1 MTLTPS
7 RDSRPDPPR
16 DARPDGR
23 EPSWAARALRTI
35 PGRIRAQLALVLLAQ
50 AGLLAV
56 LAVAVDD
63 ARDSVRMIGHE
74 EGPQVVATGTLYFA
88 LSDMDAQVSN
98 VLLIGADHDLGI
110 GRAESLRIYERRRAE
125 ADAAAVQ
132 AAQLAGGDPA
142 LRRTVQDV
150 LDGLGRY
157 ERLVGR
163 AMQLSEQDGHP
174 PGELPPDVIDAYRQA
189 TDLMKLEILPKA
201 YNITLDSGE
210 RVRHSYETE
219 RSAVLAGRSWLLLL
233 GVVSLALLLV
243 LQVYLA
249 RTFRRVLN
257 PALVLAT
264 LGTVA
269 LTAVGAAVL
278 TAHAGH
284 IERAK
289 EDGFDSILALSRA
302 RAVSHNAFADESR
315 YLLDPGRADT
325 YDQVYLDKSLSVV
338 YPEMGDRPLNLENY
352 YAALDGALAA
362 YKPGI
367 GQDVPFLGFFG
378 DEARTAGRGREAAAL
393 QRTLE
398 AYLEVQR
405 SDEEIRRRASEGD
418 RGAAIALRMNRS
430 AGALRDF
437 AAYDRALNELAG
449 VHRDAFDGAITAA
462 DGGLRGWAAVPAV
475 AVAAVALLAVAGVRP
490 RLAEFR

>member
-1 MTLTPS
+1 MTLTPP
-7 RDSRPDPPR
+7 RDPPP
-16 DARPDGR
+16 AATAPAPA
-23 EPSWAARALRTI
+23 PSRALRTI
-35 PGRIRAQLALVLLAQ
+35 PGRIRGQLALVLLAQ

-56 LAVAVDD
+56 LAVAVGD
-63 ARDSVRMIGHE
+63 ARDTVRMIGHE

-98 VLLIGADHDLGI
+98 VLLIGRDHDLGI

-150 LDGLGRY
+150 LNGLGRY

-163 AMQLSEQDGHP
+163 ALQLSEQAGHP
-174 PGELPPDVIDAYRQA
+174 PGELPPDVIAAYRQA

-201 YNITLDSGE
+201 YNITLDSGA

-219 RSAVLAGRSWLLLL
+219 HAAVLSGRAWLLLL
-233 GVVSLALLLV
+233 GTVSLALLLA
-243 LQVYLA
+243 LQFYLA

-269 LTAVGAAVL
+269 LTAVGAALL

-284 IERAK
+284 MERAK
-289 EDGFDSILALSRA
+289 TDGFDSILALSRA

-315 YLLDPGRADT
+315 YLLDPGRADN

-338 YPEMGDRPLNLENY
+338 YPDMGDRPLNLENY
-352 YAALDGALAA
+352 YAALEDALAS

-378 DEARTAGRGREAAAL
+378 DEARTAEAGREAAAL
-393 QRTLE
+393 RRTLE

-405 SDEEIRRRASEGD
+405 ADEEIRRLAAEGD
-418 RGAAIALRMNRS
+418 RAAAIDLRMDRRD
-430 AGALRDF
+430 GALRDF
-437 AAYDRALNELAG
+437 AAYDAALNELAA
-449 VHRDAFDGAITAA
+449 VHRDAFDRAVTAA
-462 DGGLRGWAAVPAV
+462 DGGLRGWSAVPAG
-475 AVAAVALLAVAGVRP
+475 AVAAIAVLAVAGVRP